1 MTASMLYDSRV
12 CVLVSI
18 RLCMG
23 PSARRSP
30 STGQVP
36 PNPLPR
42 GWAFRVHSDV
52 WMSELLNASDLHL
65 MSLVIV
71 ASQVALSCGG
81 VAPQVAQRVCVWPR
95 GADDSAPAGRRRKER
110 AWRCVVWPRGADGS
124 EPGGRRRK
132 KRAWR
137 LCIVAA

>member
-1 MTASMLYDSRV
+1 MTASILYDSRV

-18 RLCMG
+18 RLCMS

-42 GWAFRVHSDV
+42 GWAFHVHSDM
-52 WMSELLNASDLHL
+52 WMSELLNASEHLHL

-81 VAPQVAQRVCVWPR
+81 VAPQVAQRVCVM
-95 GADDSAPAGRRRKER
+95 G
-110 AWRCVVWPRGADGS
+110 PRGADGS
-124 EPGGRRRK
+124 EPAGQRRKERAWQRYLIVDGTPDRRR
-132 KRAWR
+132 
-137 LCIVAA
+137 

>member
-1 MTASMLYDSRV
+1 MLGTVRGVEARGAEGGVDAEAMQRMSAPERAPPPRCKSDRPQAANLKLDTPTYLSGGRKGCFASFLMTASLLYDSRV

-42 GWAFRVHSDV
+42 GWAFRMHSDV
-52 WMSELLNASDLHL
+52 W
-65 MSLVIV
+65 
-71 ASQVALSCGG
+71 
-81 VAPQVAQRVCVWPR
+81 CV
-95 GADDSAPAGRRRKER
+95 D
-110 AWRCVVWPRGADGS
+110 V
-124 EPGGRRRK
+124 
-132 KRAWR
+132 
-137 LCIVAA
+137 